1 MPLWL
6 FGYSFVNERSVKM
19 KNRNNIILSTK
30 DLSIG
35 YRSRKEKLVIASGLD
50 LGLYQGEM
58 VSLMGINGIGKSTLL
73 RTLTGVQKEISGK
86 ILIQGKELRSMQPN
100 EIAKKISVVLTE
112 RIPSNNLTVYE
123 LIALGRQPYTNWLGS
138 LSVKDKEQISFAI
151 EQTGLENLL
160 EKKCDSLSDG
170 QLQRVMIC
178 RALAQN
184 TEIIFLDEPTAHL
197 DIQHKIEIFKI
208 LSNLAHQLGKSIL
221 ISTHEIQFG
230 VQMSDQL
237 WLMTRDGILSG
248 TPDEMIENNSI
259 NKIFDTGQI
268 KFDKDYRQFRII

>member
-1 MPLWL
+1 
-6 FGYSFVNERSVKM
+6 M

>member
-1 MPLWL
+1 MA
-6 FGYSFVNERSVKM
+6 GRKD
-19 KNRNNIILSTK
+19 IILSTK

-35 YRSRKEKLVIASGLD
+35 YRSRKEKLYIASGLN
-50 LGLYQGEM
+50 LELHQGEM
-58 VSLMGINGIGKSTLL
+58 VCLMGINGIGKSTLL
-73 RTLTGVQKEISGK
+73 RTITGVQKELSGE
-86 ILIQGKELRSMQPN
+86 IFIQGKDLRSLEPN

-138 LSVKDKEQISFAI
+138 LSAKDKEQISFAI

-160 EKKCDSLSDG
+160 DKKCDTLSDG

-208 LSNLAHQLGKSIL
+208 LANLAHQLGKSIL

-230 VQMSDQL
+230 VQMSDKL
-237 WLMTRDGILSG
+237 WLMTREGIIAG
-248 TPDEMIENNSI
+248 TPDEMIQSNNI
-259 NKIFDTGQI
+259 NKIFDTDQI
-268 KFDKDYRQFRII
+268 RFDKDYKQFRII

>member
-1 MPLWL
+1 MAEKRT
-6 FGYSFVNERSVKM
+6 N
-19 KNRNNIILSTK
+19 ILSTK

-35 YRSRKEKLVIASGLD
+35 YRLRSEKLVIASDLD
-50 LGLYQGEM
+50 LELHRGEL
-58 VSLMGINGIGKSTLL
+58 VCLMGINGIGKSTLL
-73 RTLTGVQKEISGK
+73 RTITGVQKEISGK
-86 ILIQGKELRSMQPN
+86 ILIQDKDLKTLSPN

-112 RIPSNNLTVYE
+112 RIPSSNLTVYE

-138 LSVKDKEQISFAI
+138 LSAEDKEQINFAV
-151 EQTGLENLL
+151 EQTGLEDLL
-160 EKKCDSLSDG
+160 NKKCDALSDG

-208 LSNLAHQLGKSIL
+208 LANLAHQLGKSIL

-230 VQMSDQL
+230 LQMSDKL

-248 TPDEMIENNSI
+248 TPDEMIQSNNI
-259 NKIFDTGQI
+259 NKIFDTDQI
-268 KFDKDYRQFRII
+268 RFDKDYKQFRII

>member
-1 MPLWL
+1 MAEKKDI
-6 FGYSFVNERSVKM
+6 V
-19 KNRNNIILSTK
+19 LSTK

-35 YRSRKEKLVIASGLD
+35 YRSRTENNIIATD
-50 LGLYQGEM
+50 LNLNLYRGEM

-73 RTLTGVQKEISGK
+73 RTITGVQKELSGK
-86 ILIQGKELRSMQPN
+86 ILIQDKDLKHLPPN

-138 LSVKDKEQISFAI
+138 LSGKDKEQISFAI
-151 EQTGLENLL
+151 EQTGLKDLL
-160 EKKCDSLSDG
+160 NKRCDALSDG

-208 LSNLAHQLGKSIL
+208 LAELAHKLGKSIL

-230 VQMSDQL
+230 LQMSDKL

-248 TPDEMIENNSI
+248 TPDEMIQSNNI
-259 NKIFDTGQI
+259 NKIFDTDQI